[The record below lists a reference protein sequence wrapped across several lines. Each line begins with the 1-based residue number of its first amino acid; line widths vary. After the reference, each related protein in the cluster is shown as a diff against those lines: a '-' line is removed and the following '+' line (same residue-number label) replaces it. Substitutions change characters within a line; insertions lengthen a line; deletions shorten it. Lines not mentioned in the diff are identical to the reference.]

1 MDAIDLQHLLLLK
14 INSWNNE
21 HSQKLSKQSTWLIPW
36 NEKQLTGAIFLDDF
50 FFSLIRL
57 QSKLVPVTQ
66 VCLLRLYCVG
76 K

>member
-1 MDAIDLQHLLLLK
+1 MDAVDLQHLLLLK

-36 NEKQLTGAIFLDDF
+36 NEKQLTGAIFLADF
-50 FFSLIRL
+50 FFPSLIRL

-66 VCLLRLYCVG
+66 VCLLRF
-76 K
+76 